1 VVQGGA
7 AGFKTA
13 EDHVEEAAF
22 YRGKEAIPPH
32 SNSLRVGNLI
42 INQRKGCGA

>member
-13 EDHVEEAAF
+13 EDHVEEAVF
-22 YRGKEAIPPH
+22 TGERKQFHHTAI
-32 SNSLRVGNLI
+32 L
-42 INQRKGCGA
+42 